1 MDAGEWRDWERLID
15 DRGIVID
22 RPHGQVLLFRKSR
35 SDTDRVAGETLL

>member
-22 RPHGQVLLFRKSR
+22 RRNSTPR
-35 SDTDRVAGETLL
+35 RVGGGSYCEAYR